1 MTGEPASTGSPSGRG
16 LFGLPDTPFLRFGRT
31 HGLGAMSDAMLAVA
45 LAGSIF
51 FSIDPDA
58 ARWRV
63 ALYLV
68 LTIAPFAV
76 VTPLLGPLVDRVH
89 GGRRGMIL
97 TTIAARL
104 LIAWQMIEHLDG
116 LLLFPL
122 AFGLLVMQKTYSIA
136 KSAVVPSLVR
146 NELELVEANAKLA
159 MLSAVCS
166 MVGAG
171 IGGIALMA
179 STSSPAVVAVI
190 GYGLTLVAAIQV
202 PKVLVAP
209 GPTTAGERAELR
221 QRGIL
226 TASLAVGL
234 LRAVV
239 GFTSFLLAFEF
250 RGGDEGVSIEVA
262 GRAAGASTGVVREAS
277 VLAGSA
283 APVWHFGLVLGAVG
297 GGAFLAAQFSPVLRR
312 RLQEERIIRGVLFVG
327 VSFSCVAVWL
337 GGLGGAVLI
346 GGVVAACSGTAKLAF
361 DSLVQR
367 DAPGANHGRSFARF
381 EGRFQLAWAIG
392 GFLAVFLPLSVEVG
406 YVAIAGTIAAALTW
420 FGLASPP
427 LPPVI
432 PPEEPQRPDGQ
443 LGFWRRED
451 LDG

>member
-1 MTGEPASTGSPSGRG
+1 MSAAIPMSP
-16 LFGLPDTPFLRFGRT
+16 FTRFGRT

-63 ALYLV
+63 ALYLL

-76 VTPLLGPLVDRVH
+76 VTPLLGPLVDRVR
-89 GGRRGMIL
+89 GGRRGMIITSIL
-97 TTIAARL
+97 ARL
-104 LIAWQMIEHLDG
+104 LIAWQMIEHIDG

-146 NELELVEANAKLA
+146 NDIELVEANAKLA

-171 IGGIALMA
+171 IGGIALLV
-179 STSSPAVVAVI
+179 SSSSPAVVAVI

-202 PKVLVAP
+202 PKVLVADAP
-209 GPTTAGERAELR
+209 VSAGERAVLR

-226 TASLAVGL
+226 TASLAIGL

-239 GFTSFLLAFEF
+239 GFTTFLLAFEF
-250 RGGDEGVSIEVA
+250 RGGGDGVSIDAA
-262 GRAAGASTGVVREAS
+262 GRAAGAGSGVVRSES
-277 VLAGSA
+277 VLAA
-283 APVWHFGLVLGAVG
+283 APAPAWHFGLVLGSVG
-297 GGAFLAAQFSPVLRR
+297 LGAFLAAQFSARLRL
-312 RLQEERIIRGVLFVG
+312 RLLEERIIRGVLFVG
-327 VSFSCVAVWL
+327 VTLSGLSVWL
-337 GGLGGAVLI
+337 GGLWGAVLV
-346 GGVVAACSGTAKLAF
+346 GGTVAMCSGTAKLAF

-367 DAPGANHGRSFARF
+367 DAPGANHGRSFAKF

-392 GFLAVFLPLSVEVG
+392 ALLAVFLPLSIEVG
-406 YVAIAGTIAAALTW
+406 YLFIAALFAAALTW

-427 LPPVI
+427 I
-432 PPEEPQRPDGQ
+432 PRIQTPNEPDRPDGQ
-443 LGFWRRED
+443 FGFWRRGD
-451 LDG
+451 LDEGR

>member
-116 LLLFPL
+116 WLLFPL

-146 NELELVEANAKLA
+146 NELELVEANAKL
-159 MLSAVCS
+159 
-166 MVGAG
+166 GN
-171 IGGIALMA
+171 
-179 STSSPAVVAVI
+179 SSYYFI
-190 GYGLTLVAAIQV
+190 
-202 PKVLVAP
+202 
-209 GPTTAGERAELR
+209 
-221 QRGIL
+221 
-226 TASLAVGL
+226 
-234 LRAVV
+234 
-239 GFTSFLLAFEF
+239 F
-250 RGGDEGVSIEVA
+250 
-262 GRAAGASTGVVREAS
+262 
-277 VLAGSA
+277 
-283 APVWHFGLVLGAVG
+283 
-297 GGAFLAAQFSPVLRR
+297 FS
-312 RLQEERIIRGVLFVG
+312 
-327 VSFSCVAVWL
+327 
-337 GGLGGAVLI
+337 
-346 GGVVAACSGTAKLAF
+346 
-361 DSLVQR
+361 
-367 DAPGANHGRSFARF
+367 
-381 EGRFQLAWAIG
+381 
-392 GFLAVFLPLSVEVG
+392 
-406 YVAIAGTIAAALTW
+406 
-420 FGLASPP
+420 
-427 LPPVI
+427 
-432 PPEEPQRPDGQ
+432 
-443 LGFWRRED
+443 
-451 LDG
+451 

>member
-1 MTGEPASTGSPSGRG
+1 
-16 LFGLPDTPFLRFGRT
+16 
-31 HGLGAMSDAMLAVA
+31 MSDAMLAVA

>member
-1 MTGEPASTGSPSGRG
+1 MRIGRDEPGHPMSP
-16 LFGLPDTPFLRFGRT
+16 FTRFGRT

-63 ALYLV
+63 ALYLL

-76 VTPLLGPLVDRVH
+76 VTPLLGPLVDRVK
-89 GGRRGMIL
+89 GGRRGMIITSIL
-97 TTIAARL
+97 ARM
-104 LIAWQMIEHLDG
+104 LIAWQMIEHIDG

-146 NELELVEANAKLA
+146 NDIELVEANAKLA

-171 IGGIALMA
+171 IGGIALLF
-179 STSSPAVVAVI
+179 SSSSPAVVAVI
-190 GYGLTLVAAIQV
+190 GYGLTMVAAVQV
-202 PKVLVAP
+202 PKVLVADAP
-209 GPTTAGERAELR
+209 VSAGERAVLR

-226 TASLAVGL
+226 TASLAIGL

-250 RGGDEGVSIEVA
+250 RGGGGGVSIESV
-262 GRAAGASTGVVREAS
+262 GRPAGAGSGLVRGES
-277 VLAGSA
+277 VLAA
-283 APVWHFGLVLGAVG
+283 APAPAWHFGLVLASVG
-297 GGAFLAAQFSPVLRR
+297 LGAFAAAQFSPALRT
-312 RLQEERIIRGVLFVG
+312 RLLEERIIRGVLFVG
-327 VSFSCVAVWL
+327 VTLSGLSVWL
-337 GGLGGAVLI
+337 GGLWGAALI
-346 GGVVAACSGTAKLAF
+346 GGTVAMCSGTAKLAF

-367 DAPGANHGRSFARF
+367 DAPGTNHGRSFAKF
-381 EGRFQLAWAIG
+381 EGRFQLAWAVG
-392 GFLAVFLPLSVEVG
+392 AFLAVFLPLSIEVG
-406 YVAIAGTIAAALTW
+406 YLFIAALFAAALTW
-420 FGLASPP
+420 FGLAAPP
-427 LPPVI
+427 I
-432 PPEEPQRPDGQ
+432 PRIETPDEPDRPDGQ
-443 LGFWRRED
+443 FGFWRRGD
-451 LDG
+451 PGGG

>member
-1 MTGEPASTGSPSGRG
+1 MSSGEGPRILPRP
-16 LFGLPDTPFLRFGRT
+16 PDTPFLRFGRT

-63 ALYLV
+63 ALYLI

-76 VTPLLGPLVDRVH
+76 VTPLLGPLVDRIR
-89 GGRRGMIL
+89 GGRRGMIV
-97 TTIAARL
+97 TTIVARL

-159 MLSAVCS
+159 MVSALFS
-166 MVGAG
+166 MMGAG
-171 IGGIALMA
+171 IGGIALMV
-179 STSSPAVVAVI
+179 STSSPAVVAVV
-190 GYGLTLVAAIQV
+190 GYGLALVAAVQV

-209 GPTTAGERAELR
+209 TPATAGERAELR

-226 TASLAVGL
+226 TASFAVGL

-250 RGGDEGVSIEVA
+250 RGSGEGVSIDVS
-262 GRAAGASTGVVREAS
+262 GRAAGAGTGVVREAS
-277 VLAGSA
+277 ELAGAA
-283 APVWHFGLVLGAVG
+283 APAWHFGLVLGAVG
-297 GGAFLAAQFSPVLRR
+297 VGAFMAAQFSPRLRR
-312 RLQEERIIRGVLFVG
+312 WRQEERIIRGVLFVG
-327 VSFSCVAVWL
+327 AALSCGAVWL
-337 GGLGGAVLI
+337 GGLPGAVVI
-346 GGVVAACSGTAKLAF
+346 GAVVATCSGTAKLAF

-381 EGRFQLAWAIG
+381 EGRFQLAWAVG

-406 YVAIAGTIAAALTW
+406 YVVIAGSFTVALTW

-427 LPPVI
+427 APRII
-432 PPEEPQRPDGQ
+432 PPTEPQRPDGQ

-451 LDG
+451 LED